1 VSSSSLQLMPA
12 AAHALQQLH
21 AAVQVV
27 SPLQEQHRGN
37 TGRFVASLHAWQHVM
52 FTISLPYT

>member
-1 VSSSSLQLMPA
+1 MPA

-21 AAVQVV
+21 AALQVV